1 MRCSV
6 VAVVVGAMVCCVV
19 VVVVA
24 CHGEGSVVPPRAIW
38 GEIGALGS
46 GLGSRPP

>member
-1 MRCSV
+1 
-6 VAVVVGAMVCCVV
+6 MVCCVV

-24 CHGEGSVVPPRAIW
+24 VVVVCHGEGSVVPPRAIW

-46 GLGSRPP
+46 GLGARPP

>member
-19 VVVVA
+19 VVVVR
-24 CHGEGSVVPPRAIW
+24 HGEGSVVPPRAIW

-46 GLGSRPP
+46 GLGARPP